1 MAGCKNKDFEEFKE
15 LQEFKNTPLPLR
27 TARQLRAEG
36 LSSIE
41 AMFSSTINLGTD
53 PRL

>member
-1 MAGCKNKDFEEFKE
+1 MAGCKNKDLEELKE
-15 LQEFKNTPLPLR
+15 LREFKNTSLPLG
-27 TARQLRAEG
+27 TARQLREG

>member
-27 TARQLRAEG
+27 TARQLREG

-41 AMFSSTINLGTD
+41 AMFSSTINLGTG